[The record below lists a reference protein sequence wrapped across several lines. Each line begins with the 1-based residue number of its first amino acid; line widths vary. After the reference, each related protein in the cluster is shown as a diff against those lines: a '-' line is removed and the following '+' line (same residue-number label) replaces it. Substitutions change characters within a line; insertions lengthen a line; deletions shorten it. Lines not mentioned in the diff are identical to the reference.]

1 MLQGS
6 TSHKIDWDKPSSR
19 ALLLLPY
26 IAYSCMTKNVMTS
39 CDIKWLLDPIDL
51 FQILA
56 HWLIVDVQ
64 AQRPSPVPLD
74 EITARVACSARYHA
88 GHGEVRCA
96 KDPPR
101 GHEVC
106 KDMQSDCSQR
116 WKLARQ
122 ICTLNMAK
130 SRRLDD

>member
-1 MLQGS
+1 M
-6 TSHKIDWDKPSSR
+6 I
-19 ALLLLPY
+19 Y
-26 IAYSCMTKNVMTS
+26 IAYSCMTKNAMTS
-39 CDIKWLLDPIDL
+39 YDIKWLLNPIDL

-56 HWLIVDVQ
+56 SWRIVDVQ

-88 GHGEVRCA
+88 GHGEVGCTY
-96 KDPPR
+96 DPPR

-106 KDMQSDCSQR
+106 KDMQSNSSQR

-122 ICTLNMAK
+122 ICTLNHEDLTTK
-130 SRRLDD
+130 TF